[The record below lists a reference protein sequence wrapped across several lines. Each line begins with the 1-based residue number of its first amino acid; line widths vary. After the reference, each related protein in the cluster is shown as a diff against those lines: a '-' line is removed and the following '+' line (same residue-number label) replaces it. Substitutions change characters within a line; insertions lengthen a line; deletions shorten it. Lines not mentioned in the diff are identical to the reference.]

1 MDGWCLV
8 RSCFEKMVV
17 ADVLGCSCQK
27 RGRMKKSWLVHVSLF
42 FEGKNQANVGRGSIL
57 PALPVGP
64 TGPWMYQG
72 WSSGAMHSCYR
83 SLVLK
88 TKGNCF
94 SWDFVTIFWRSYCT
108 LMCWCVLINWK
119 GTIYDCE
126 CFVTEWR
133 CPESYMFLAN
143 VWREGKCGFGLPAL
157 LGN

>member
-1 MDGWCLV
+1 MDRWCLV
-8 RSCFEKMVV
+8 RLCFEKMVV

-94 SWDFVTIFWRSYCT
+94 SWDFVTIFWRSHCT

-119 GTIYDCE
+119 EEYNMIASVLSPNGGA
-126 CFVTEWR
+126 R
-133 CPESYMFLAN
+133 NHSKRRKG
-143 VWREGKCGFGLPAL
+143 RETRIWVAST